1 DLLRIWQHLQDVVDQ
16 SRKIVDDG
24 DRGLVVGEWRVTQV
38 SLVYGS
44 EQQRS
49 LREKLAPVLTHECSC
64 RPADAHHQVRGRT
77 IGVKGSDV
85 VDRRLVGSAD
95 KSRGP
100 DDHWNDVDRFP
111 DALVQLH
118 AEIPDELIENQ

>member
-1 DLLRIWQHLQDVVDQ
+1 VPCGPVSARSAPDAV
-16 SRKIVDDG
+16 
-24 DRGLVVGEWRVTQV
+24 RGILTRERGC
-38 SLVYGS
+38 
-44 EQQRS
+44 RS
-49 LREKLAPVLTHECSC
+49 ADTHHE
-64 RPADAHHQVRGRT
+64 VWGRT

-111 DALVQLH
+111 DTLVHLH
-118 AEIPDELIENQ
+118 AEIPDELIENQVAAVQRLQHEDLFGCSLSIA